1 MEQDKY
7 LVWLSGI
14 KHLGG
19 IRIKR
24 LIEHFGSAKSV
35 WEAQGDDLKK
45 VKGIDKGLCNI
56 IVASKDKKK
65 LERNIDNLEK
75 HNISTVTL
83 SSENYPDLLREIYN
97 PPCLLYVKGS
107 SSVLK
112 RNCIAVVGSRNAS
125 YYGKKIAFKLAGQL
139 ARAGLVVVSGLA
151 RGIDSY
157 AHKGAL
163 AVGGITIA
171 VMGNGLDVVYPR
183 ENLQLMRDI
192 PKDGLLLSE
201 YPPGTSPLRGNF
213 PARNRLISGLSLG
226 VVVVEA
232 SERSG
237 ALITADF
244 ALEQNRE
251 VFAVPGNIN
260 SATSAGTNNLI
271 KQGAKIVNNLEDIL
285 EEFPAAMLQN
295 IDNKVITSKSNRKT
309 ATKTGTKVLE
319 LIGMQPIHIE
329 ELLAESSLKISE
341 LNAQLT
347 YLEVGGYIQRLPG
360 NYFVIIE

>member
-7 LVWLSGI
+7 LIWLSGI
-14 KHLGG
+14 RNIGG

-35 WEAQGDDLKK
+35 WEAGREDLEK
-45 VKGIDKGLCNI
+45 VKGIDRGVIRQILAHKNEARLEHCLY
-56 IVASKDKKK
+56 S
-65 LERNIDNLEK
+65 LER
-75 HNISTVTL
+75 HNISTIPIT
-83 SSENYPDLLREIYN
+83 SDYYPALLKEIYN
-97 PPCLLYVKGS
+97 PPYLLYVKGDRKA
-107 SSVLK
+107 LEG
-112 RNCIAVVGSRNAS
+112 NCIAIVGSRNAS
-125 YYGKKIAFKLAGQL
+125 YYGKKVAFKLAEQL
-139 ARAGLVVVSGLA
+139 ARAGFNIVSGFA

-163 AVGGITIA
+163 AVGGKTIA

-183 ENLQLMRDI
+183 ENYQLMKEI
-192 PKDGLLLSE
+192 SGGGLLLSE

-271 KQGAKIVNNLEDIL
+271 KQGAKIVNRVEDIL
-285 EEFPAAMLQN
+285 EEFPFAMLQSREKKDD
-295 IDNKVITSKSNRKT
+295 DNGLIGAGTGKT
-309 ATKTGTKVLE
+309 EDKVLRM
-319 LIGMQPIHIE
+319 IGQQPVHIDD
-329 ELLAESSLKISE
+329 LLSESGLRINQ
-341 LNAQLT
+341 LNALLT
-347 YLEVGGYIQRLPG
+347 HYEVEGLIQRLPG
-360 NYFVIIE
+360 NYFVAR